1 MVGCFNRNHQ
11 IAQLLYQQNFDKA
24 YLLLER
30 KWESLTQEQEMQQGF
45 TLPCI
50 VGTYLP
56 ILIYPTRE
64 SSMNFATMW
73 DLKLIRSLICIMGMQ
88 GFNLLKANLIMRF
101 MITLHY
107 LQRAKM
113 MASQGIQI
121 ED

>member
-1 MVGCFNRNHQ
+1 
-11 IAQLLYQQNFDKA
+11 
-24 YLLLER
+24 
-30 KWESLTQEQEMQQGF
+30 MQQGS